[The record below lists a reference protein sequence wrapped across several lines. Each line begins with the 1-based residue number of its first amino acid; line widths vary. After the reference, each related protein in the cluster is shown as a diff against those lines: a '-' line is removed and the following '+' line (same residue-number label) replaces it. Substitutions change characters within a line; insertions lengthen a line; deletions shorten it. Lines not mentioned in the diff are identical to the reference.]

1 MSDESNEFHV
11 TGVWEICV
19 SRDVNPES
27 DEFELVSVS
36 PANGKIEF
44 TPAELLDLDR
54 YIKQNGTPFSREAKI
69 LRKAKIESEFDVDL
83 VVSDKLSA
91 KSQLAQMLVQEPYKY
106 WTSSRGDKWEHIEAT
121 EPARAAEEQAR
132 RWSELGYRGPFTILV
147 SLSLLDAPP
156 KKGDRV
162 YVYRV
167 NPQTSFVTYRMDYIN
182 LGG

>member
-1 MSDESNEFHV
+1 MSNDPNEFHV

-19 SRDVNPES
+19 SRDMNPES

-44 TPAELLDLDR
+44 TAAELLDLDR

-69 LRKAKIESEFDVDL
+69 ESELEVDTA
-83 VVSDKLSA
+83 VSDVLFAKKKLD
-91 KSQLAQMLVQEPYKY
+91 QMLVREPLKY
-106 WTSSRGDKWEHIEAT
+106 WYYTSSRGDHWEHIEAT
-121 EPARAAEEQAR
+121 DQARAAEEQAR
-132 RWSELGYRGPFTILV
+132 RWSELGYRGPFTIFV

-156 KKGDRV
+156 KRGDRV
-162 YVYRV
+162 FVYRV
-167 NPQTSFVTYRMDYIN
+167 EPQTSFVTSRLDFIK